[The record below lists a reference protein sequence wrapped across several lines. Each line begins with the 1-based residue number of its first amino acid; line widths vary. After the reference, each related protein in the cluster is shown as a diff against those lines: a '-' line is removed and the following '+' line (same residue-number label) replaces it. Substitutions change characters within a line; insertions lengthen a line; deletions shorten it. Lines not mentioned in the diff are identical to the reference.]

1 MIFFQLE
8 VLMSFFDL
16 ADNLYNKAIN
26 KQTSPHDLDTVIE
39 WPDDKLSI
47 LFACCDQVRRH
58 FFNDRVSPCAIM
70 NIKSGGCSEDCAFCS
85 QSSHNKATVSV
96 KPMSERKQ
104 ILDAYSAAQHC
115 DLDFGV
121 VSSGRKL
128 SPSDLHSLIDTI
140 SSCEGPVHASLGIL
154 SDEEFRK
161 LRQAGVVCYNHNLE
175 TSRNHFSNIV
185 TTHNYDQRIKT
196 VKRAKAAG
204 MSVCCG
210 GIFGMGERWE
220 DRKDLC
226 MELRNLD
233 VDTVPINFLNAIEG
247 TRVGRP
253 KESPLEFL
261 KIVALFRIGLP
272 DKNIKVCGGRE
283 VNLGKL
289 QGMMFYAGAN
299 GYISGDYLTTSGD
312 SIDSDD
318 TMLKGLGLKK
328 S

>member
-1 MIFFQLE
+1 
-8 VLMSFFDL
+8 MSLFSRAEDL
-16 ADNLYNKAIN
+16 YRKAID
-26 KQTSPHDLDTVIE
+26 KKTTESDLETVIG

-47 LFACCDQVRRH
+47 LFACTDQIRRH
-58 FFNDRVSPCAIM
+58 FFADRVSPCAIM

-85 QSSHNKATVSV
+85 QSAHNKAAVMV
-96 KPMSERKQ
+96 KPMSERKE
-104 ILDAYSAAQHC
+104 IMEAFSSARQK
-115 DLDFGV
+115 DLAFGV

-128 SPSDLHSLIDTI
+128 SPADLNNLTQTI
-140 SSCEGPVHASLGIL
+140 GSCSGPVHASLGIL
-154 SDEEFRK
+154 SDEEFRR

-175 TSRNHFSNIV
+175 TSRNHFAKIV
-185 TTHNYDQRIKT
+185 GTHSYDQRIET
-196 VKRAKAAG
+196 VRRAKAAG

-210 GIFGMGERWE
+210 GIFGMGESWG

-226 MELRNLD
+226 MELRALD

-247 TRVGRP
+247 TRVAKP
-253 KESPLEFL
+253 AESPLDFL
-261 KIVALFRIGLP
+261 KIIALFRIGLP

-289 QGMMFYAGAN
+289 QGMMFFAGAN

-312 SIDSDD
+312 SVDSDD
-318 TMLKGLGLKK
+318 TMVEGLGLKK